1 MTTIDTRRD
10 TSTYQ
15 RFMPADLPVQYLSA
29 DGKAVD
35 SAARYER
42 PTDERLLAMYQA
54 MVSGRRFDQQ
64 ATALTKQGRLAVY
77 PSARGQEACQ
87 IAAAMCLG
95 ESDWMFPTYRD
106 SMALAARG
114 VDQVELL
121 GMLAGYWH
129 CGYDPKKYRVAPQC
143 TPLATQLLHAT
154 GFAYAEMK
162 QGRDTVALAFCG
174 DGATSEGDFHEALNF
189 AAVFKAPVI
198 FLVQNNG
205 FAISVPLAR
214 QTVAPSLSHKGVGY
228 GVGSEQVDGN
238 DPIAM
243 MSVMDE
249 AVKYAR
255 AGRGPVVV
263 EAHTYRMDAH
273 TNADD
278 ATRYRKADEV
288 EGWLARDPLARLDA
302 HLGARG
308 ILNDDLRA
316 EFTESADSDAAA
328 LRSGMNVEQQVDAED
343 LFRFVYSTPTPNLI
357 EQRDQVAAEIAAE
370 EN

>member
-1 MTTIDTRRD
+1 MTAIEITPRVE
-10 TSTYQ
+10 YQ
-15 RFMPADLPVQYLSA
+15 RFMPADRPVQYLAA
-29 DGKAVD
+29 DGTFVD
-35 SAARYER
+35 SAARYAR
-42 PTDERLLAMYQA
+42 PSDDRLLEMYRT

-95 ESDWMFPTYRD
+95 KSDWMFPTYRD

-129 CGYDPKKYRVAPQC
+129 CGYDPVAYRVAPQC

-154 GFAYAEMK
+154 GFAFAEHK
-162 QGRDTVALAFCG
+162 QGRDTIALAFCG

-214 QTVAPSLSHKGVGY
+214 QSAAPSLAHKGVGY
-228 GVGSEQVDGN
+228 GIGSEQVDGN

-243 MSVMDE
+243 MGVMDE
-249 AVKYAR
+249 AVAYVR
-255 AGRGPVVV
+255 AGKGPVVV

-278 ATRYRKADEV
+278 ATRYRTPGEV
-288 EGWLARDPLARLDA
+288 ESWLLRDPLVRLDA
-302 HLGARG
+302 YLRSRG
-308 ILNDDLRA
+308 VLTDALRA
-316 EFTESADSDAAA
+316 EFTQSADADAAA
-328 LRSGMNVEQQVDAED
+328 LRAGMNVEQSVDPED
-343 LFRFVYSTPTPNLI
+343 LFRYVYSAPTPNLT
-357 EQRDQVAAEIAAE
+357 EQRNQVAAEIAAE

>member
-1 MTTIDTRRD
+1 MTTVEI
-10 TSTYQ
+10 SPAAQYQ
-15 RFMPADLPVQYLSA
+15 QFMPADRPVQYLA
-29 DGKAVD
+29 PDGTGVD
-35 SAARYER
+35 SAARYAR
-42 PTDERLLAMYQA
+42 PSDERLLQMYRS
-54 MVSGRRFDQQ
+54 MVHGRRFDQQ

-87 IAAAMCLG
+87 IAAALCLDDQ
-95 ESDWMFPTYRD
+95 DWMFPTYRD

-114 VDQVELL
+114 IDQVELL

-129 CGYDPKKYRVAPQC
+129 CGYDPKQYRVAPQC

-154 GFAYAEMK
+154 GFAYAESK
-162 QGRDTVALAFCG
+162 QGRDTIALAFCG

-189 AAVFKAPVI
+189 AAVFHAPVI

-214 QTVAPSLSHKGVGY
+214 QSAAPSLAHKGVGY
-228 GVGSEQVDGN
+228 GIGSEQVDGN
-238 DPIAM
+238 DPVAM
-243 MSVMDE
+243 MAVMDE
-249 AVKYAR
+249 AVAYVRSGK
-255 AGRGPVVV
+255 GPVVV

-278 ATRYRKADEV
+278 ATRYRKAEEV
-288 EGWLARDPLARLDA
+288 AGWLGRDPLARLDTY
-302 HLGARG
+302 LTGRG
-308 ILNDDLRA
+308 VVTDALRA
-316 EFTESADSDAAA
+316 EITEAADADAAA
-328 LRSGMNVEQQVDAED
+328 LRTGMNAEQSVDPQD
-343 LFRFVYSTPTPNLI
+343 LFRFVYETPTPALI

>member
-1 MTTIDTRRD
+1 MTTLEAAA
-10 TSTYQ
+10 SPTYQ
-15 RFMPADLPVQYLSA
+15 RFMPADRPVQYLAA
-29 DGKAVD
+29 DGTVVD
-35 SAARYER
+35 SAARYAR
-42 PTDERLLAMYQA
+42 PPDDRLLEMYRT

-87 IAAAMCLG
+87 IAAAMCLS
-95 ESDWMFPTYRD
+95 EADWMFPTYRD

-129 CGYDPKKYRVAPQC
+129 CGYDPRQYRVAPQC
-143 TPLATQLLHAT
+143 TPLATQLLHAA
-154 GFAYAEMK
+154 GFAFAEQK
-162 QGRDTVALAFCG
+162 QSRDTIALAFCG

-189 AAVFKAPVI
+189 AAVFNAPVI

-228 GVGSEQVDGN
+228 GIGSEQVDGN

-243 MSVMDE
+243 MGVMDE
-249 AVKYAR
+249 AVAYVR
-255 AGRGPVVV
+255 AGKGPVIV

-278 ATRYRKADEV
+278 ATRYREADEV
-288 EGWLARDPLARLDA
+288 EGWLARDPIVRLDTY
-302 HLGARG
+302 LESRG
-308 ILNDDLRA
+308 LLTDELRTEIAQTADDA
-316 EFTESADSDAAA
+316 AAA
-328 LRSGMNVEQQVDAED
+328 LRTGMNIDQDVDPED
-343 LFRFVYSTPTPNLI
+343 LFRFVYSEPTPNLM
-357 EQRDQVAAEIAAE
+357 EQRNQVVAEIAAE
-370 EN
+370 ED

>member
-1 MTTIDTRRD
+1 MTTVEKGSARA
-10 TSTYQ
+10 YQ
-15 RFMPADLPVQYLSA
+15 QFMPAEHPVQYLAA
-29 DGKAVD
+29 DGTDVD
-35 SAARYER
+35 SAARYAR
-42 PTDERLLAMYQA
+42 PSDERLLSMYRT
-54 MVSGRRFDQQ
+54 MVHGRRFDQQ

-87 IAAAMCLG
+87 IAAATCLR
-95 ESDWMFPTYRD
+95 ETDWMFPTYRD

-129 CGYDPKKYRVAPQC
+129 CGYDPKQYRVAPQC

-162 QGRDTVALAFCG
+162 QGRDTIALAFCG

-189 AAVFKAPVI
+189 AAVFHAPVI

-214 QTVAPSLSHKGVGY
+214 QSAAPSLSHKGVGY
-228 GVGSEQVDGN
+228 GIGSEQVDGN

-243 MSVMDE
+243 MAVMDE
-249 AVKYAR
+249 AVAYVR
-255 AGRGPVVV
+255 AGKGPVVV

-278 ATRYRKADEV
+278 ATRYRKSDEV
-288 EGWLARDPLARLDA
+288 EGWLARDPLSRLDA
-302 HLGARG
+302 YLTSKGL
-308 ILNDDLRA
+308 LNDELRSDITVSADADAAELRA
-316 EFTESADSDAAA
+316 
-328 LRSGMNVEQQVDAED
+328 GMNVEQSVDPQD
-343 LFRFVYSTPTPNLI
+343 LFRFVYSTPTPALI
-357 EQRDQVAAEIAAE
+357 EQSNQVADEIAAE